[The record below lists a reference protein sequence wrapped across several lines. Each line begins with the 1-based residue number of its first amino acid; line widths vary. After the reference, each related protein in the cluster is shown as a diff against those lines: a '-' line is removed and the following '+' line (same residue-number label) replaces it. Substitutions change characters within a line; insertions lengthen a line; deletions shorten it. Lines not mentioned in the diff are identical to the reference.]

1 MRHHLGEEVEEGVTG
16 SIEEDVEEEDVKR
29 LFMMIIIMMVMY

>member
-1 MRHHLGEEVEEGVTG
+1 LGEEVEEEVTG
-16 SIEEDVEEEDVKR
+16 SIEEDVKEEDVKR